1 MLFFYFLAAFI
12 LVRRLR
18 KLLQSSH
25 LYLKWSSIFNGMSWI
40 IPILFIVIKSFL
52 GDVAGEFI
60 GSFLLLGL
68 LVYLNKQPDF
78 TAYRSLIQAGLPL
91 VVAGLLSSLM
101 QAIAPEF
108 YSKWDGYFDFSVVGA
123 FIWIFARWANS
134 KKQLQ
139 ELKIVEDRKAEL
151 EVLVAERTIALTQQQ
166 ETLQAT
172 IMELQAMQAQLVQQE
187 KLASLGEL
195 TAGIAHEIQNPL
207 NFVNNFS
214 EVSTELLDELQTG
227 PLQSLQESEKKYACE
242 IMKDLTSNLE
252 KISFHGKRAESIV
265 KGMLQHSRTSTG
277 QKEPTDLNA
286 LADEYLRLSYHGL
299 RAKDNTFNA
308 RLETDFDSN
317 LPKLEV
323 VPQDIGR
330 VLLNLFNNAFYAVQ
344 QKKAKRQDDEY
355 QPLVRISTRI
365 LGDIVEL
372 RIRDNGCGVSEN
384 IRHKILQPFF
394 TTKPTGQG
402 TGLGLSLSYDI
413 ITKGHNGEML
423 IESEDG
429 EFAEF
434 IIRLPSKA

>member
-1 MLFFYFLAAFI
+1 
-12 LVRRLR
+12 
-18 KLLQSSH
+18 
-25 LYLKWSSIFNGMSWI
+25 
-40 IPILFIVIKSFL
+40 
-52 GDVAGEFI
+52 
-60 GSFLLLGL
+60 
-68 LVYLNKQPDF
+68 
-78 TAYRSLIQAGLPL
+78 
-91 VVAGLLSSLM
+91 
-101 QAIAPEF
+101 
-108 YSKWDGYFDFSVVGA
+108 
-123 FIWIFARWANS
+123 
-134 KKQLQ
+134 
-139 ELKIVEDRKAEL
+139 
-151 EVLVAERTIALTQQQ
+151 
-166 ETLQAT
+166 
-172 IMELQAMQAQLVQQE
+172 
-187 KLASLGEL
+187 
-195 TAGIAHEIQNPL
+195 
-207 NFVNNFS
+207 
-214 EVSTELLDELQTG
+214 LLDELQTG

-277 QKEPTDLNA
+277 QKEPTDLNT

-317 LPKLEV
+317 LPRLEV
-323 VPQDIGR
+323 VPQDMGR

-344 QKKAKRQDDEY
+344 QKKAKRQDDY
-355 QPLVRISTRI
+355 QPLVRISSRN

-372 RIRDNGCGVSEN
+372 RIRDNGCGVPEN

-434 IIRLPSKA
+434 IIRLPAKV